1 MLPDQPTVKSVL
13 TLMEF
18 METLAGDEAAADDAG
33 DDGDGGWSNSGGNS
47 KTNSIEDPVVS
58 VAFFPS

>member
-1 MLPDQPTVKSVL
+1 MKSVL